1 MLLNLISNPQQFI
14 AFLTALI
21 LAITVH
27 EYAHA
32 YAADRFGDHTARD
45 AGRLTMNPLAH
56 LDPVGTIFLLL
67 VGFGW
72 GKPVPINDSNLKNPK
87 LDEIIISLAGPFS
100 NLLLATLIGL
110 FLRFVPLSAEF
121 TNFFVIIIIINLV
134 LMTFNLLPIPPL
146 DGSHILKIFISGEA
160 YESFQRIGIFLL
172 FAFIILTNYIPILSI
187 VINWVTN
194 VFFMTVVGK
203 SIQI

>member
-32 YAADRFGDHTARD
+32 YAADRFGDQTARD

-146 DGSHILKIFISGEA
+146 DGSHILKIFISSEA

-194 VFFMTVVGK
+194 VFFMIVVGK